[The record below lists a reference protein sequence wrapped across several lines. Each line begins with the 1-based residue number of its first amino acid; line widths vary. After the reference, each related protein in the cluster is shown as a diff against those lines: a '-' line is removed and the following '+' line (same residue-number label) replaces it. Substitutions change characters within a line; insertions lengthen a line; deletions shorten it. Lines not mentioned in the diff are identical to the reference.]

1 MTKKRIVGVIGL
13 GHVGAHVA
21 YALAVQGIADELIL
35 VDQKEQK
42 LASEVQ
48 DLRDAAAY
56 LPHRVTV
63 RAGDFANLGEC
74 DVIVNSVGKIEL
86 LETHDRLTE
95 MDFTI
100 PAVRSYAHKIKESGF
115 DGVLINITNPC
126 DIVTRE
132 LALGVGLPRG
142 RVFGTGTGLDTSR
155 LLSALARQTGIDQK
169 QPLRVLHKI
178 CRHRQPDARIRFRA
192 PCVGLCRPAP
202 LAACREIRRHADP
215 PAVQNMDPDPSHLR
229 SPPDI
234 STKLTI
240 WSAKT

>member
-1 MTKKRIVGVIGL
+1 MAKKRVLGVIGL

-21 YALAVQGIADELIL
+21 YALAVQGIADELVL
-35 VDQKEQK
+35 VDQNQQK

-63 RAGDFANLGEC
+63 RAGDFADLGEC

-86 LETHDRLTE
+86 LRGTHDRLTE

-100 PAVRSYAHKIKESGF
+100 PAVRGYAEKVKASGF

-132 LALGVGLPRG
+132 LALHVGLPKGVGTRTAPRP
-142 RVFGTGTGLDTSR
+142 RV
-155 LLSALARQTGIDQK
+155 
-169 QPLRVLHKI
+169 
-178 CRHRQPDARIRFRA
+178 RHRNRS
-192 PCVGLCRPAP
+192 GHL
-202 LAACREIRRHADP
+202 P
-215 PAVQNMDPDPSHLR
+215 PAECSGPSDWRRPQVHHL
-229 SPPDI
+229 
-234 STKLTI
+234 LH
-240 WSAKT
+240 AG

>member
-1 MTKKRIVGVIGL
+1 MAKKRIIGVIGL

-21 YALAVQGIADELIL
+21 YSLAVQGIADELVL
-35 VDQKEQK
+35 VDQEKQK

-63 RAGDFANLGEC
+63 RAGDFSDLGEC

-95 MDFTI
+95 MAFTI
-100 PAVRSYAHKIKESGF
+100 PAVRSYAHKIKASGF

-132 LALGVGLPRG
+132 LALGLDFPKG
-142 RVFGTGTGLDTSR
+142 RVFGTGTGLDTCR
-155 LLSALARQTGIDQK
+155 RV
-169 QPLRVLHKI
+169 QP
-178 CRHRQPDARIRFRA
+178 
-192 PCVGLCRPAP
+192 
-202 LAACREIRRHADP
+202 AAADP
-215 PAVQNMDPDPSHLR
+215 PSSIAFPVRCRKPLRAGKLSFSRRVFAVSRQKERQAQPAALFV
-229 SPPDI
+229 
-234 STKLTI
+234 
-240 WSAKT
+240 